1 MTRVF
6 LAVLLALSL
15 AACGENEP
23 VEAPPPAEL
32 DRTATAYFT
41 GMIIVDHEGP
51 KGQVHLRGRKE
62 PLWFSNVR
70 DTVAF
75 TMLPEESKDIAAIY
89 VHDIGKA
96 ESWAHPGPDAW
107 MPAREGIYV
116 IGSGRRG
123 GMGAPEPVPF
133 SSREAARAFADKE
146 GGKLVAFDEIPRE
159 FIFGDPHAPQSADSP
174 SADVMPHEDHDAGD
188 AQ

>member
-1 MTRVF
+1 MTRALV
-6 LAVLLALSL
+6 AILLALSL
-15 AACGENEP
+15 TACGEE
-23 VEAPPPAEL
+23 EATEVPPPAKL
-32 DRTATAYFT
+32 DRTAAAYFT

-51 KGQVHLRGRKE
+51 KGQIHLRGRKE

-75 TMLPEESKDIAAIY
+75 TMLPEESKDVAAIY

-96 ESWAHPGPDAW
+96 ESWDHPGPDAW

-116 IGSGRRG
+116 IGSARRG

-133 SSREAARAFADKE
+133 SSRQAAQAFADEE
-146 GGKLVAFDEIPRE
+146 GGRLVTFDEIPHD
-159 FIFGDPHAPQSADSP
+159 FVFGDPHAPQSAESP
-174 SADVMPHEDHDAGD
+174 SADVMEHQEHQTGEG
-188 AQ
+188 Q

>member
-1 MTRVF
+1 MMRV
-6 LAVLLALSL
+6 LVAVLLALSL
-15 AACGENEP
+15 TACGDEETA
-23 VEAPPPAEL
+23 EAPPPAKL
-32 DRTATAYFT
+32 NRTAAAYFT

-51 KGQVHLRGRKE
+51 KGQIHLRDQEE

-75 TMLPEESKDIAAIY
+75 TMLPEESKEIAAIY

-107 MPAREGIYV
+107 MPARAGIYV

-133 SSREAARAFADKE
+133 SSREAARAFADVE
-146 GGKLVAFDEIPRE
+146 GGKLATFGEIPRD
-159 FIFGDPHAPQSADSP
+159 FIFGDPHAPRSAESP
-174 SADVMPHEDHDAGD
+174 SVDFRQQGHPKPAEG
-188 AQ
+188 Q